1 MPLDT
6 DLIAEMQVLRMI
18 DTSTSQSGLKV
29 HSDPAP
35 ENINA
40 TRRLHE
46 KQLISQ
52 VDGGYLT
59 PLGYESSVHLQQLLQ
74 ILNSKPLL

>member
-1 MPLDT
+1 MPISQELV
-6 DLIAEMQVLRMI
+6 AEMQVLRMF

-29 HSDPAP
+29 HSDASS
-35 ENINA
+35 EIIAA
-40 TRRLHE
+40 TRRLFE
-46 KQLISQ
+46 KQLTTQ

-74 ILNSKPLL
+74 ILSSKPLL

>member
-1 MPLDT
+1 MPLSS
-6 DLIAEMQVLRMI
+6 DLVAEMTVLRMF

-29 HSDPAP
+29 HSD
-35 ENINA
+35 A
-40 TRRLHE
+40 TAEIIAATQRLFE
-46 KQLISQ
+46 KQLITQ

>member
-1 MPLDT
+1 MPLSPELVT
-6 DLIAEMQVLRMI
+6 EIQVLRMF

-29 HSDPAP
+29 HSDAAA
-35 ENINA
+35 EVISA
-40 TRRLHE
+40 TRRLYE
-46 KQLISQ
+46 KQLITQ

>member
-1 MPLDT
+1 MSLSSE
-6 DLIAEMQVLRMI
+6 LVAEMTVLGMF
-18 DTSTSQSGLKV
+18 DTTTNQSGLKV
-29 HSDPAP
+29 HSDASTD
-35 ENINA
+35 IIAA
-40 TRRLHE
+40 TQRLFE
-46 KQLISQ
+46 KQLITQ